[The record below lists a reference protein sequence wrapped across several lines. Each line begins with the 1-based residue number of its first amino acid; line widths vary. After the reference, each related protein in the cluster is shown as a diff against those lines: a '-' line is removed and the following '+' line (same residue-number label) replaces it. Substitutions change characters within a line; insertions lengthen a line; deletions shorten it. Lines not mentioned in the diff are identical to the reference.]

1 MIRALYSGGTGM
13 VAQELQLDSIA
24 NNLANVNT
32 AGFKKSRI
40 QFEDLF
46 YQLIKAAG
54 TETVDGGRV
63 PAGIQIGLGVR
74 PTSVQKIFTQGSFT
88 ETGNELDWAIAGD
101 GFFKVIHNS
110 EDAYTRA
117 GTFSLDADGFIVTQS
132 GDRLQPEFSVPTGT
146 TTIDLSQDGLLT
158 AYDANQQVL
167 ASTQITLSNF
177 INPGGLRTFGG
188 NLYVETEASGSP
200 DESNPGDDGM
210 GTLAQR
216 FLETSNVDITEELV
230 NMIITQRAFETN
242 SKTVQTADRMIEI
255 ANTLI
260 R

>member
-1 MIRALYSGGTGM
+1 MIRSLYSGRTGM
-13 VAQELQLDSIA
+13 IAQELQLDSIS

-46 YQLIKAAG
+46 YQQIRAAG
-54 TETVDGGRV
+54 SETVDGGTV

-88 ETGNELDWAIAGD
+88 ETGNELDWAIEGN

-117 GTFSLDADGFIVTQS
+117 GTFSLDGDGFIVTQN

-146 TTIDLSQDGLLT
+146 TALVIDQNGLLT

-167 ASTQITLSNF
+167 ATNQYTLSDF
-177 INPGGLRTFGG
+177 INPGGLRALGG
-188 NLYVETEASGSP
+188 NLYIETEASGTP
-200 DESNPGDDGM
+200 TEADPGDDSM
-210 GTLAQR
+210 GTIAQR